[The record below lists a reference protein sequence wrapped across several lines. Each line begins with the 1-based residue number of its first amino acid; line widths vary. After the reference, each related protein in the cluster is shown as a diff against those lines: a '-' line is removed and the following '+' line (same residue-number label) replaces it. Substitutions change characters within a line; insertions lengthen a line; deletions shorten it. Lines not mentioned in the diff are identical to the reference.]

1 MTDLKRRIIQIASL
15 FLANSAFTGTLYQGP
30 FKRFCVP
37 FLHCYACPLA
47 RFSCPLGSLQ
57 HFIAI
62 RQFPYYILGFIGFVG
77 IVAGRFACGFL
88 CPFGLFQE
96 LLYKIKSFKVKVPKL
111 FGYLKYVV
119 LIAMVPIVYITGE
132 TWFCKVCPAGLLEGG
147 IPQIL
152 IDNSLRGLVG
162 WLFAMK
168 WVILILTI
176 GAAIL
181 IKRPFCR
188 FFCPLGAIW
197 GLLNRIAF
205 FKLTVDK
212 EKCTECGV
220 CQKVCPTD
228 VKFFEEPDSFD
239 CVRCLKCKA
248 ACPQKAISFKVGV

>member
-1 MTDLKRRIIQIASL
+1 MKRRIIQIASL
-15 FLANSAFTGTLYQGP
+15 FLANSSFTGTLYQGP

-37 FLHCYACPLA
+37 FLNCYACPFA
-47 RFSCPLGSLQ
+47 RFGCPLGTLQ
-57 HFIAI
+57 HFIVI

-77 IVAGRFACGFL
+77 VVSGRFVCGFL

-132 TWFCKVCPAGLLEGG
+132 TWFCKICPAGLLEGG

-152 IDNSLRGLVG
+152 IDSSLRGLAG
-162 WLFAMK
+162 WFFAMK

-188 FFCPLGAIW
+188 FICPLGAIW
-197 GLLNRIAF
+197 GLLNRVSLL
-205 FKLTVDK
+205 KLKVDK

-220 CQKVCPTD
+220 CQKLCPMD
-228 VKFFEEPDSFD
+228 VKIFKEPESFD
-239 CVRCLKCKA
+239 CIRCLKCKS
-248 ACPQKAISFKVGV
+248 ACPQKAISFRVGV